1 MDLEFFDVTIF
12 RRSFCNFWDN
22 YTNVR
27 LTWAFLG
34 WHFCRACN
42 NGTIVLYF
50 LEDWTGSSVMQ
61 VSSCLIFMLLA
72 VFATIIAFGAAIGH
86 SFVGIVVV
94 LALIAVGIFLVH
106 MFISGWKT

>member
-1 MDLEFFDVTIF
+1 
-12 RRSFCNFWDN
+12 
-22 YTNVR
+22 
-27 LTWAFLG
+27 
-34 WHFCRACN
+34 
-42 NGTIVLYF
+42 
-50 LEDWTGSSVMQ
+50 MQ